1 MFALGLSNMEVVREP
16 SAALSETQR
25 MALLR
30 HIEQR
35 PIIEDRSTSNTI
47 NYRKRKAWDEITASF
62 NASYPDQIPRSAKQ
76 LKRIFAEVLE
86 QPSAR
91 GMRKTSASVPS
102 ASLTQSYDPLVL
114 PGPTPGPSSVSSA
127 QFTEVPS
134 TVYLP
139 LFSPSV
145 PVSQVIVP
153 ASPVIAPASPN
164 IAPASPNI
172 APASAVNAPDS
183 LSSDIASPPPA
194 HASNQHLYSV
204 SRASGSRPRSK
215 PRRTRRVT
223 SIYEMCDKRQEELH
237 KSKLYRLN
245 REHEEEMKLKKEMML
260 TQKLQQT
267 AIEKTHEKLNN
278 SLDLLDSVLRKA
290 GAAYDAMAKTYEWCC
305 NISEIGI

>member
-1 MFALGLSNMEVVREP
+1 YLAPMFACVLSNMEVVRER

-76 LKRIFAEVLE
+76 LKRSYEHRKWN
-86 QPSAR
+86 AR

-127 QFTEVPS
+127 QFTEVSS
-134 TVYLP
+134 TVYRP
-139 LFSPSV
+139 LLSPSV
-145 PVSQVIVP
+145 PVSQVNVP
-153 ASPVIAPASPN
+153 ASPV

-194 HASNQHLYSV
+194 HAFNQHLYSV

-223 SIYEMCDKRQEELH
+223 SVYEMCDKRQEELH

-245 REHEEEMKLKKEMML
+245 REHEEEMKLKIEMML

-267 AIEKTHEKLNN
+267 AIAWIEKTHEKLNN

-290 GAAYDAMAKTYEWCC
+290 GAVYDAMAKTYE
-305 NISEIGI
+305 

>member
-1 MFALGLSNMEVVREP
+1 MVLASSLMGAELS
-16 SAALSETQR
+16 
-25 MALLR
+25 MADNIYEAFSKPV
-30 HIEQR
+30 HEAN
-35 PIIEDRSTSNTI
+35 NTLE
-47 NYRKRKAWDEITASF
+47 NV
-62 NASYPDQIPRSAKQ
+62 Q
-76 LKRIFAEVLE
+76 LVFAEVLE

-114 PGPTPGPSSVSSA
+114 PGPIPGPSSVSSA
-127 QFTEVPS
+127 QFTEVSS
-134 TVYLP
+134 TVYRP

-145 PVSQVIVP
+145 PVSQVNVP
-153 ASPVIAPASPN
+153 ASPV

-223 SIYEMCDKRQEELH
+223 SIYEMCNKRQEELH

-245 REHEEEMKLKKEMML
+245 REHEEEMKLKKKMML

-267 AIEKTHEKLNN
+267 AIAWIEKTHEKLNN

-290 GAAYDAMAKTYEWCC
+290 GAAYDAMAKTYE
-305 NISEIGI
+305 

>member
-1 MFALGLSNMEVVREP
+1 MFARGLSNMEVVREP

-91 GMRKTSASVPS
+91 DMRKTSASVPS

-134 TVYLP
+134 TVYRP

-145 PVSQVIVP
+145 LVSQVIVP

-164 IAPASPNI
+164 IAPASSNI

-223 SIYEMCDKRQEELH
+223 SVYEM
-237 KSKLYRLN
+237 LYRLN

-290 GAAYDAMAKTYEWCC
+290 GAAYEAMAKTYE
-305 NISEIGI
+305 

>member
-1 MFALGLSNMEVVREP
+1 MFARGLSNMEVVRER

-35 PIIEDRSTSNTI
+35 PIIEDRSTSITI

-114 PGPTPGPSSVSSA
+114 PGLTPGPSSVSSA

-153 ASPVIAPASPN
+153 ASPV

-223 SIYEMCDKRQEELH
+223 SVYEMCDKRQEELH

-290 GAAYDAMAKTYEWCC
+290 GAAYDAMAKTYE
-305 NISEIGI
+305 

>member
-1 MFALGLSNMEVVREP
+1 MFARGLSNMEVVRER

-76 LKRIFAEVLE
+76 LKRSYEHIKRKSPTSYRIFAEVLE

-164 IAPASPNI
+164 IAPAS
-172 APASAVNAPDS
+172 AVNAPDS

-223 SIYEMCDKRQEELH
+223 SVYEMCDKRQEELH

-267 AIEKTHEKLNN
+267 AIEKTNEKLNN

-290 GAAYDAMAKTYEWCC
+290 GAAYDAMAKTYE
-305 NISEIGI
+305 

>member
-1 MFALGLSNMEVVREP
+1 MKLLLHSTPATQTKSLAQSSSSREV
-16 SAALSETQR
+16 T
-25 MALLR
+25 
-30 HIEQR
+30 
-35 PIIEDRSTSNTI
+35 STYNG
-47 NYRKRKAWDEITASF
+47 
-62 NASYPDQIPRSAKQ
+62 
-76 LKRIFAEVLE
+76 IFAEVLE

-114 PGPTPGPSSVSSA
+114 PGPIPGPSSVSSA
-127 QFTEVPS
+127 QFTEVSS
-134 TVYLP
+134 TVYRP

-145 PVSQVIVP
+145 PVSQVNVP
-153 ASPVIAPASPN
+153 ASPV

-223 SIYEMCDKRQEELH
+223 SIYEMCNKRQEELH

-245 REHEEEMKLKKEMML
+245 REHEEEMKLKKKMML

-267 AIEKTHEKLNN
+267 AIAWIEKTHEKLNN

-290 GAAYDAMAKTYEWCC
+290 GAAYDAMAKTYE
-305 NISEIGI
+305 